1 MLRIDDL
8 QLFVRTAD
16 SGSLSAA
23 ARGLDVS
30 PAVASAA
37 LKRLE
42 ASLGAR
48 LFARSTR
55 SLRLT
60 AEGGAYLLHA
70 RAALASLHE
79 GAQTLAG
86 GREAIRGVLQLSAPS
101 DFGRNVLLPWLDE
114 FQARHPQLQLRLL
127 LGDGLTDL
135 FRQPVDLVLRYGEP
149 QDSSLVALPV
159 AAGNRRVLCASPAC
173 SAMAPQRLDELAGH
187 NCLRF
192 MLAGRVHDRWCF
204 QEGRRARTV
213 QVSGDRVSDDADVVR
228 RWALAGLGLA
238 YKSWLDI
245 ADDVTAGR
253 LRVLL
258 PECLGEAAPLG
269 LLCAH
274 RAQLSKPVRLLHEHL
289 QARCAALLTRAPWAQ
304 RAAEEFHRR
313 PELLWPLAILICVLV
328 NRMDKRIMQTQRFR
342 NTWQLAVVVLMSW
355 LLAGCGIN
363 NIPRYDEQVK
373 SAWSQV
379 ENQYQRRAD
388 LIPNLVETV
397 KGFARQEQETL
408 TAVVEARARATRSRS
423 MPIPSTIRRSCN
435 SSSRHRTS

>member
-48 LFARSTR
+48 LFVRSTR

-60 AEGGAYLLHA
+60 AEGEAYLLHA

-79 GAQTLAG
+79 GAQALAG
-86 GREAIRGVLQLSAPS
+86 GREAISGVLQLSAPS

-114 FQARHPQLQLRLL
+114 FQASHPQLQLRLL

-159 AAGNRRVLCASPAC
+159 AAGNHRVLCASPAYLQRHG
-173 SAMAPQRLDELAGH
+173 APQRLDELAGH

-204 QEGRRARTV
+204 QAERRALTV

-245 ADDVTAGR
+245 ADDVAAGR
-253 LRVLL
+253 LQVLL
-258 PECLGEAAPLG
+258 PELGGEPAPLN

-274 RAQLSKPVRLLHEHL
+274 RAQLSQPVRLLREHL
-289 QARCAALLTRAPWAQ
+289 QQRCA
-304 RAAEEFHRR
+304 
-313 PELLWPLAILICVLV
+313 ELLASSPWLA
-328 NRMDKRIMQTQRFR
+328 
-342 NTWQLAVVVLMSW
+342 
-355 LLAGCGIN
+355 
-363 NIPRYDEQVK
+363 
-373 SAWSQV
+373 
-379 ENQYQRRAD
+379 
-388 LIPNLVETV
+388 
-397 KGFARQEQETL
+397 AR
-408 TAVVEARARATRSRS
+408 
-423 MPIPSTIRRSCN
+423 
-435 SSSRHRTS
+435 